1 MSLLVNTL
9 FAVVKMIYTEREE
22 RKYRQKEG
30 KKSVKKEKM
39 GRRAFK

>member
-9 FAVVKMIYTEREE
+9 FATVKMVYAEREE

-30 KKSVKKEKM
+30 KVCEERKNGKASI
-39 GRRAFK
+39 